1 MAVAETNWQWFPAA
15 EPDYAVPPG
24 ETLRDRL
31 EELGMTQAELATRTG
46 LSTKHVNQILQ
57 GVAHISPDTAH
68 RLELATGVP
77 ARLWNRLEADY
88 RATAA
93 RLQQRR
99 ALEDDVVWLRELPVN
114 ELVNRKALPE
124 QPSDKVSRIQQLLAF
139 FGVASPEAWRNL
151 WLQPD
156 AAFRQSP
163 AFAAKPGAVAAWLR
177 LGELG
182 ALEVA
187 CQPYQAS
194 QLRSLLPRL
203 RALTSE
209 PPEVFEPAM
218 RALCAEVGVAVV
230 FIKEIRGARVS
241 GAMRWLS
248 PTKALVQLSLRYRTD
263 DQLWFTFFH
272 ELAHVLLHGKKDV
285 WIEDGSREDPREEE
299 ANRFAA
305 ELLIP
310 RQYEHRLKNL
320 RTLQDVRVFAQE
332 LGVAPGIV
340 IGRLQ
345 REGIF
350 RYGVGEQLKRRLE
363 LIDTS

>member
-1 MAVAETNWQWFPAA
+1 MAVAETGRQWFPAA

-57 GVAHISPDTAH
+57 GVAHISPETAQ
-68 RLELATGVP
+68 RLDLATGVP
-77 ARLWNRLEADY
+77 SRLWNRLEADY

-93 RLQQRR
+93 RIRQRR
-99 ALEDDVVWLRELPVN
+99 VLEEDVAWLKELPVS
-114 ELVNRKALPE
+114 ELVNREVLPE
-124 QPSDKVSRIQQLLAF
+124 QPSDQVSRVQQLLAF

-151 WLQPD
+151 WLQPE

-177 LGELG
+177 LGELA
-182 ALEVA
+182 ALQMA

-194 QLRSLLPRL
+194 RLRSLLPRL
-203 RALTSE
+203 RALTTE
-209 PPEVFEPAM
+209 PPEVFGPAM
-218 RALCAEVGVAVV
+218 RTLCAEVGVAVV

-241 GAMRWLS
+241 GATRWLT
-248 PTKALVQLSLRYRTD
+248 PTKALVQLSLRYKTD

-285 WIEDGSREDPREEE
+285 WIEDGSDDDPREEE

-305 ELLIP
+305 ELLIG
-310 RQYEHRLKNL
+310 RQHEDRFKGLT
-320 RTLQDVRVFAQE
+320 TLQSVRVFARDI
-332 LGVAPGIV
+332 GVAPGV
-340 IGRLQ
+340 VVGRLQ
-345 REGIF
+345 REGIL
-350 RYGVGEQLKRRLE
+350 RYGVGEQLKRRFE
-363 LIDTS
+363 LVDTT

>member
-1 MAVAETNWQWFPAA
+1 MAVAETNRQWFPAA
-15 EPDYAVPPG
+15 EPDYAVSPG

-46 LSTKHVNQILQ
+46 LSTKHVNQLLQ

-68 RLELATGVP
+68 RLELATGIP

-99 ALEDDVVWLRELPVN
+99 VFEDDVAWLKELPVN
-114 ELVNRKALPE
+114 ELVNRKMLPE

-151 WLQPD
+151 WLRPE

-177 LGELG
+177 LAELA

-203 RALTSE
+203 RALTTE

-218 RALCAEVGVAVV
+218 RALCAEVGVVVV
-230 FIKEIRGARVS
+230 FVKEIRGARVS

-248 PTKALVQLSLRYRTD
+248 PTKALVQLSLRYKTD

-285 WIEDGSREDPREEE
+285 WIEDGSGDGPREEE

-310 RQYEHRLKNL
+310 RQHEDRLKKL
-320 RTLQDVRVFAQE
+320 GTLQAVRVFAQE
-332 LGVAPGIV
+332 IGVAPGIV

-345 REGIF
+345 REGVF

-363 LIDTS
+363 LVDTS

>member
-1 MAVAETNWQWFPAA
+1 
-15 EPDYAVPPG
+15 
-24 ETLRDRL
+24 
-31 EELGMTQAELATRTG
+31 
-46 LSTKHVNQILQ
+46 
-57 GVAHISPDTAH
+57 
-68 RLELATGVP
+68 
-77 ARLWNRLEADY
+77 
-88 RATAA
+88 
-93 RLQQRR
+93 
-99 ALEDDVVWLRELPVN
+99 
-114 ELVNRKALPE
+114 
-124 QPSDKVSRIQQLLAF
+124 
-139 FGVASPEAWRNL
+139 
-151 WLQPD
+151 
-156 AAFRQSP
+156 
-163 AFAAKPGAVAAWLR
+163 VAAWLR